1 MSTQSNLFLA
11 VLVCFWCAAGAH
23 DGYSERFAIYVPEV
37 YNIYWQPYMSTT
49 ELIFREYLRRR
60 SRIASSRSDENGQD
74 QWPIFSKLRK
84 VTGRSF
90 PQQETGEIKDVS
102 VTVSRPKCSSDT
114 PGGFPQVTA
123 SFHLEESAHKSTCI
137 FREKGG
143 YFLKN
148 GQFRRLS

>member
-1 MSTQSNLFLA
+1 
-11 VLVCFWCAAGAH
+11 
-23 DGYSERFAIYVPEV
+23 
-37 YNIYWQPYMSTT
+37 MSTT

-74 QWPIFSKLRK
+74 QVEAEWPIFSKLRK